1 MNSAITFINQKFA
14 EFEEEIKNNN
24 EEIKNLG
31 KENSLSTKRLEE
43 VDAVLDKQEQYSR
56 RNCVL
61 IHGVDEVEGED
72 TYESSIKVIEKLMD
86 QKIKPEDMDRSHRL
100 GNQKKS
106 IKAKP
111 RLIIVKYVRYNTRN
125 IKYRIKK
132 F

>member
-1 MNSAITFINQKFA
+1 M
-14 EFEEEIKNNN
+14 
-24 EEIKNLG
+24 G

-111 RLIIVKYVRYNTRN
+111 RLIIVKHVRYNTRN

>member
-1 MNSAITFINQKFA
+1 M
-14 EFEEEIKNNN
+14 
-24 EEIKNLG
+24 
-31 KENSLSTKRLEE
+31 
-43 VDAVLDKQEQYSR
+43 
-56 RNCVL
+56 
-61 IHGVDEVEGED
+61 
-72 TYESSIKVIEKLMD
+72 KVIEKLMD